1 MQAKSGES
9 CVERN
14 LQLTDYFW
22 GKIVQIYDMM
32 VVRHGFMI
40 VGYPFSGK
48 TCAWRILADMLGL
61 LHERYPA
68 DDRWTNVIPFL
79 MNPKS
84 ISMQQVRP
92 IIIQTLLRHN

>member
-32 VVRHGFMI
+32 VVR
-40 VGYPFSGK
+40 
-48 TCAWRILADMLGL
+48 CLLGVL
-61 LHERYPA
+61 
-68 DDRWTNVIPFL
+68 
-79 MNPKS
+79 
-84 ISMQQVRP
+84 
-92 IIIQTLLRHN
+92 